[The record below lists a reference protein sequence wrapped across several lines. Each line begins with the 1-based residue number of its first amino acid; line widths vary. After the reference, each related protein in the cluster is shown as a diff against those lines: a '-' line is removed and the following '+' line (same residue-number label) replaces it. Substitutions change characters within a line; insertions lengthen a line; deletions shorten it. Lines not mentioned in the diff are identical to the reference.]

1 MASLTKDQLKE
12 KDTSELKALAKN
24 LKIKAISKKTNDEL
38 IYAILDA
45 QAEGVSTTSKIENA
59 PSEQL
64 KQRHKIKVHL
74 YFQTQKQ
81 NP

>member
-1 MASLTKDQLKE
+1 MANLTKDQLKE

-24 LKIKAISKKTNDEL
+24 LKIKDISKKTNDEL

-45 QAEGVSTTSKIENA
+45 KRKAFLQQARLKNA

-64 KQRHKIKVHL
+64 KQRHKFKVHL
-74 YFQTQKQ
+74 YFLTQKQ